1 MMPLTDMRDML
12 KHAYHNGYAVGSF
25 ELVSMDFLE
34 AIIAAAEDC
43 RSPVILGLAEP
54 HFESYDFSLMMA
66 AVEKAAGRSTV
77 PVAIHLEHGA
87 SYASAVNAIK
97 LGCNSV
103 MVDASHEAFPVNV
116 ALTRRVVEMAHA
128 CGVTV
133 EGELGYVAGG
143 EGENAA
149 KHPGELTYTSIE
161 EAKAYVER
169 TGVDCLAVSI
179 GTVHGRLRGRA
190 KLDFERLK
198 RINEALGMPLVLHGG
213 SGLTEEQYHKL
224 ILHGVAKINCYT
236 GLSDVAAK
244 HIRASAQAH
253 TEGYLET
260 MQGTRDALRAQV
272 ERSMR
277 LWGSAGRAAEV
288 LMQCQPWQPVEQIIV
303 YNAEGASDSQIETIM
318 ARGQEVLGAIPGVR
332 RVFTGWA
339 IAEQAQYRCCWLVSF
354 AHTKVI
360 ESYRNH
366 PDHVIFTDQHFQ
378 PIAQERISIDF
389 VANNRAPTR
398 HAHSNQEC
406 NSRSRLSAMN
416 PASGDRKVSL

>member
-1 MMPLTDMRDML
+1 MCDML
-12 KHAYHNGYAVGSF
+12 HHAYRNGYAVGSF
-25 ELVSMDFLE
+25 ELVSLDFLE
-34 AIIAAAEDC
+34 AIIAAAERC

-54 HFESYDFSLMMA
+54 HFESYDFPLMMA
-66 AVEKAAGRSTV
+66 AVERAARDCKV

-87 SYASAVNAIK
+87 SYVSAVRAIN

-103 MVDASHEAFPVNV
+103 MVDASHEPFPVNV
-116 ALTRRVVEMAHA
+116 SETRRVVEMAHA

-143 EGENAA
+143 AGENAA
-149 KHPGELTYTSIE
+149 KHPGAVIYTSVE

-198 RINEALGMPLVLHGG
+198 RINDALGLPLVLHGG

-224 ILHGVAKINCYT
+224 ILHGIAKINCYT

-244 HIRASAQAH
+244 HIRASAQTH
-253 TEGYLET
+253 DGGYLET
-260 MQGTRDALRAQV
+260 MQGIRSVLQEQV

-288 LMQCQPWQPVEQIIV
+288 LMQCQPWQPVEHV
-303 YNAEGASDSQIETIM
+303 TMYNVEGAADAQLEAIM
-318 ARGQEVLGAIPGVR
+318 AHGREVLSAIPGVR

-339 IAEQAQYRCCWLVSF
+339 VAEQAQYRCCWLVEF
-354 AHTKVI
+354 AHAKVI
-360 ESYRNH
+360 ESYRHH
-366 PDHVIFTDQHFQ
+366 PEHVAFANQFFR
-378 PIAQERISIDF
+378 PIAQDRISSDF
-389 VANNRAPTR
+389 VTVNRVATPHAYANTDAITAPVF
-398 HAHSNQEC
+398 SQ
-406 NSRSRLSAMN
+406 
-416 PASGDRKVSL
+416 

>member
-1 MMPLTDMRDML
+1 MPLADMRDML
-12 KHAYHNGYAVGSF
+12 HHAYRNGYAVGSF
-25 ELVSMDFLE
+25 ELVSLDFLE
-34 AIIAAAEDC
+34 AIIAAAEHC

-54 HFESYDFSLMMA
+54 HFESYDFTLMMA
-66 AVEKAAGRSTV
+66 VVERAAANCSV

-87 SYASAVNAIK
+87 SYVSAVRAIN

-103 MVDASHEAFPVNV
+103 MVDKSHEAFPVNV
-116 ALTRRVVEMAHA
+116 SETRRVVEMARA

-149 KHPGELTYTSIE
+149 KHPGEIIYTSVE

-198 RINEALGMPLVLHGG
+198 RINDALRLPLVLHGG

-224 ILHGVAKINCYT
+224 ILHGIAKINCYT

-244 HIRASAQAH
+244 YLRTSAQTH
-253 TEGYLET
+253 GGGYLET
-260 MQGTRDALRAQV
+260 MQGIRQVLQEQV
-272 ERSMR
+272 ELSMR

-288 LMQCQPWQPVEQIIV
+288 LMQCDPWQPVEHVIM
-303 YNAEGASDSQIETIM
+303 YNVEGAADAQIDAIM
-318 ARGQEVLGAIPGVR
+318 ARGREVLSAIPGVR

-339 IAEQAQYRCCWLVSF
+339 VAEPAPYRCCWLVKF
-354 AHTKVI
+354 AHAKVI
-360 ESYRNH
+360 ESYRHH
-366 PDHVIFTDQHFQ
+366 PDHVAFADQFFR
-378 PIAQERISIDF
+378 PVAQERISLDF
-389 VANNRAPTR
+389 AAN
-398 HAHSNQEC
+398 HS
-406 NSRSRLSAMN
+406 
-416 PASGDRKVSL
+416 PAQQAYSVKNAITLPVYPQ

>member
-1 MMPLTDMRDML
+1 MPLVDMGDML
-12 KHAYHNGYAVGSF
+12 QHAYRNGYAVGSF
-25 ELVSMDFLE
+25 ELVSLDFLE
-34 AIIAAAEDC
+34 AIIAAAEHC
-43 RSPVILGLAEP
+43 RSPVILGLAES
-54 HFESYDFSLMMA
+54 HFESYDFALIMA
-66 AVEKAAGRSTV
+66 AAERAARECAV
-77 PVAIHLEHGA
+77 PIAIHLEHGTNYD
-87 SYASAVNAIK
+87 STVRAIN

-103 MVDASHEAFPVNV
+103 MVDVSHEEFPVNV
-116 ALTRRVVEMAHA
+116 AQTRRVVDMAHA

-149 KHPGELTYTSIE
+149 KHPGEVIYTSVE

-224 ILHGVAKINCYT
+224 ILHGIAKINCYT

-244 HIRASAQAH
+244 YIRTRAQ
-253 TEGYLET
+253 TCVGGYLET
-260 MQGTRDALRAQV
+260 MQGIRHALQ
-272 ERSMR
+272 EHIEHCMR

-288 LMQCQPWQPVEQIIV
+288 LMQCRAWLPVEQVIM
-303 YNAEGASDSQIETIM
+303 YNVEGATDTQIESM
-318 ARGQEVLGAIPGVR
+318 LAHGRAVLGTIPGVR

-339 IAEQAQYRCCWLVSF
+339 ITEQTHYRCCWLIEFIHVKALESF
-354 AHTKVI
+354 
-360 ESYRNH
+360 RLH
-366 PDHVIFTDQHFQ
+366 PKQVEFTNQFFR
-378 PIAQERISIDF
+378 PIAQDKISIDF
-389 VANNRAPTR
+389 VAVNRVTNAVRSFR
-398 HAHSNQEC
+398 HA
-406 NSRSRLSAMN
+406 
-416 PASGDRKVSL
+416 

>member
-1 MMPLTDMRDML
+1 MPLADMRDML
-12 KHAYHNGYAVGSF
+12 HHAYRNGYAVGSF
-25 ELVSMDFLE
+25 ELVSLDFLE
-34 AIIAAAEDC
+34 AIIAAAERC

-54 HFESYDFSLMMA
+54 HFESYDFALMMA
-66 AVEKAAGRSTV
+66 AVERAAHRCTV

-87 SYASAVNAIK
+87 SFSSAVRAIN

-103 MVDASHEAFPVNV
+103 MVDTSHEAFPVNV
-116 ALTRRVVEMAHA
+116 DQTRRVVNMAHA

-149 KHPGELTYTSIE
+149 KHPGEMIYTSVE

-198 RINEALGMPLVLHGG
+198 RINDALGMPLVLHGG
-213 SGLTEEQYHKL
+213 SGLTEEHYHKL
-224 ILHGVAKINCYT
+224 ILHGIAKINCYT

-244 HIRASAQAH
+244 HIHTSAQTHAG
-253 TEGYLET
+253 GYLET
-260 MQGTRDALRAQV
+260 MQGVRHVIQEQV

-288 LMQCQPWQPVEQIIV
+288 LLQCQPWQPVEHVVV
-303 YNAEGASDSQIETIM
+303 YNVKGIANTQIEAMM
-318 ARGQEVLGAIPGVR
+318 ARGQAVLSAIPGVR
-332 RVFTGWA
+332 RVFAGWSV
-339 IAEQAQYRCCWLVSF
+339 AEQAQYRCCWLVQF
-354 AHTKVI
+354 AHAKVI
-360 ESYRNH
+360 ETYRQH
-366 PDHVIFTDQHFQ
+366 PDHVAFANQYFQ
-378 PIAQERISIDF
+378 PIAQDSVGIDF
-389 VANNRAPTR
+389 VAIDRAPSPR
-398 HAHSNQEC
+398 V
-406 NSRSRLSAMN
+406 LS
-416 PASGDRKVSL
+416 PTDGIASAVFSQ

>member
-1 MMPLTDMRDML
+1 MPLADMRDML
-12 KHAYHNGYAVGSF
+12 HHAYHNGYAVGSF
-25 ELVSMDFLE
+25 ELVSLDFLE
-34 AIIAAAEDC
+34 AIIAAAERC
-43 RSPVILGLAEP
+43 RSPVILGLAES
-54 HFESYDFSLMMA
+54 HFESYDFTLMMA
-66 AVEKAAGRSTV
+66 AVERAARNCTV

-87 SYASAVNAIK
+87 SYTSAVRAIN

-116 ALTRRVVEMAHA
+116 AQTRRVVDMAHA

-149 KHPGELTYTSIE
+149 KHPGEVIYTSVE
-161 EAKAYVER
+161 EAKAYVDR

-190 KLDFERLK
+190 KLDVERLK
-198 RINEALGMPLVLHGG
+198 RINEALGLPLVLHGG

-224 ILHGVAKINCYT
+224 ILHGIAKINCYT

-244 HIRASAQAH
+244 YIRTSAQTHAG
-253 TEGYLET
+253 GYLET
-260 MQGTRDALRAQV
+260 MQGIRHVLQDHV

-288 LMQCQPWQPVEQIIV
+288 LMQCQPWLPVEHVIM
-303 YNAEGASDSQIETIM
+303 YNAEGAADTQLEAIM
-318 ARGQEVLGAIPGVR
+318 ARGREVLSTIPGVR

-339 IAEQAQYRCCWLVSF
+339 VAEQAQYRCCWLVEF
-354 AHTKVI
+354 AHAKVI
-360 ESYRNH
+360 ESYRHH
-366 PDHVIFTDQHFQ
+366 PDHVTFANQFFR
-378 PIAQERISIDF
+378 PIAQDRISIDF
-389 VANNRAPTR
+389 VAVNRAPMQR
-398 HAHSNQEC
+398 AYSNTD
-406 NSRSRLSAMN
+406 AI
-416 PASGDRKVSL
+416 ASPVFSQ